1 MGQKASYY
9 DNSSIDP
16 RWGGATKS
24 GEQFDETKL
33 TAAVLPSQWKAMK
46 GKSVKVTNTANS
58 KSVIVKINDTGGF
71 EKYGRS
77 IDLSKKAFSMIGD
90 TKSGVIDVK
99 IEPLQTLGK
108 TDGVANARK

>member
-24 GEQFDETKL
+24 GEKFDENLL
-33 TAAVLPSQWKAMK
+33 TAAVPPSQWKSMK
-46 GKSVKVTNTANS
+46 GQEVRVTNPATGKSVV
-58 KSVIVKINDTGGF
+58 VKINDTGGF

-77 IDLSKKAFSMIGD
+77 IDLSKAAFSAIGD
-90 TKSGVIDVK
+90 TKQGVIDVK
-99 IEPLQTLGK
+99 IEPLNTLGTK
-108 TDGVANARK
+108 NVKSK